1 MQHVVFMPDM
11 LWTAPEILI
20 ERNQEEGK
28 FVPGTPKGDVY
39 SFAII
44 VQEMLYRNGTF
55 FVSEENQPSPK
66 GDFVQFRYSCCQ
78 HGDLLLL
85 HYVLFRA
92 LLCWQFHAVSAC
104 LKPCT
109 RRQCAAR
116 WWMVSPRRLTKA
128 IYACPIMPNNSSWSK
143 CGKEPHQY
151 GVLLPEEMTQAAT
164 VLRRSKLST
173 GH

>member
-85 HYVLFRA
+85 LHYVLFRA
-92 LLCWQFHAVSAC
+92 LLC
-104 LKPCT
+104 
-109 RRQCAAR
+109 
-116 WWMVSPRRLTKA
+116 
-128 IYACPIMPNNSSWSK
+128 
-143 CGKEPHQY
+143 
-151 GVLLPEEMTQAAT
+151 
-164 VLRRSKLST
+164 
-173 GH
+173 